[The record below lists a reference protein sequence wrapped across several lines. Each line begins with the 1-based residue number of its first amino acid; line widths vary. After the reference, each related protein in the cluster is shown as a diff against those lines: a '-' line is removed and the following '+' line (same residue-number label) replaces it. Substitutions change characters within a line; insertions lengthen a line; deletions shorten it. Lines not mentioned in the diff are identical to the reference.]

1 MHVVRQLCAPV
12 MVVKL
17 LIIVAISKDT
27 RLTEETGN
35 LRQMLPAETDYLI
48 WSNHVVALIAY

>member
-1 MHVVRQLCAPV
+1 MVRQLCAPV

-17 LIIVAISKDT
+17 LIIVAISKDAS
-27 RLTEETGN
+27 LTEETGN